1 PKLGIYSLR
10 MLSYGLI
17 EPDFSGDDTFFQEY
31 LNELIA
37 EIFDASVHFEQTEDD
52 RMCSYCDFRYICNK

>member
-1 PKLGIYSLR
+1 